1 MKVADSRNIGLYTT
15 PILRD
20 NSNCKRINDNL
31 LRQDLLKIETEYE
44 ITTLEEAPRQSDK
57 KYTILGTNWSHAGAC
72 ENTNSNDK
80 NSKLCR
86 CWNVGYEHEC
96 MYDNI
101 ISYKRSNDTR
111 TTCIKTTH
119 IIILYTII
127 LIFCWLVRQ
136 IIATVYAKV

>member
-1 MKVADSRNIGLYTT
+1 MTICCGKTFWKSRIWNNNVGRGSTACNLTKSTQSWAPIG
-15 PILRD
+15 
-20 NSNCKRINDNL
+20 
-31 LRQDLLKIETEYE
+31 
-44 ITTLEEAPRQSDK
+44 
-57 KYTILGTNWSHAGAC
+57 SHAGAC

-136 IIATVYAKV
+136 IIATVYAKVWFYSRRKVEIVLIFFR